1 MNIEQAIEVLRGLIT
16 TVLLIIAPILIA
28 AVAVGLIIS
37 IFQSATSIQE
47 QTLSFV
53 PKLIAVALVLVLAAP
68 WMLRNLMQFTTSH
81 LTRMAEVAR

>member
-1 MNIEQAIEVLRGLIT
+1 MNIEQAIEILRGLIT
-16 TVLLIIAPILIA
+16 VVLLIISPILIV
-28 AVAVGLIIS
+28 AVVVGLIVSVI
-37 IFQSATSIQE
+37 QSATSIQE

-68 WMLRNLMQFTTSH
+68 WMLRNLMQFTTTH